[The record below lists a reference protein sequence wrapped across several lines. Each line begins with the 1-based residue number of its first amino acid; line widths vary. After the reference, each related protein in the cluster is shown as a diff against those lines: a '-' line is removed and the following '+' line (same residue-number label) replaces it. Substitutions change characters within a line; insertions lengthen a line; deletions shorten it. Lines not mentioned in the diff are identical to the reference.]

1 MQSGDNKCVL
11 ELSEQVQANVDT
23 RGGLEEGELP
33 PAPPPVLLGLVGS
46 VVFLNSRQH

>member
-23 RGGLEEGELP
+23 GGLEEGEP
-33 PAPPPVLLGLVGS
+33 PPVPPPVLFGLVGS